1 MAENGRTKRTRRKTG
16 TPPAVKAR
24 HGPTAARRKKVDSV
38 DIARL
43 VGVARSTVSKAL
55 NGYPYIAA
63 GTRERILEAV
73 RAYGYYPNY
82 SAQVL
87 AGKRTNTLGLFFFR
101 AGHFSDDVLADFM
114 ISSVIENAAALGYH
128 TLASVVRS
136 PEDSATA
143 RSLTGAF
150 YQRRVAAGIFIGAR
164 NREPLI
170 DQLVAD
176 GHAVG
181 VFDQRPPSRPEPN
194 RVVANFDDT
203 GTSRAVIAYLA
214 TLGHREIGII
224 DGDRARYAGV
234 MKHRGFLAGM
244 RANNLPVNAGWMLS
258 GDFQSEGG
266 YRAMRA
272 LLAANGRLPTAMA
285 AANDNTAFGAM
296 RAIAEFG
303 LRIPED
309 ISIIGVDG
317 HPFCQYARPP
327 LTTFE
332 YDFPAV
338 IRGLVS
344 AVVAVATG
352 TADTQ
357 DLRQVYSA
365 RLVERQSCRAIS
377 APDGRAAARRHP
389 RNAGPLPP
397 GRHDEK

>member
-1 MAENGRTKRTRRKTG
+1 M
-16 TPPAVKAR
+16 
-24 HGPTAARRKKVDSV
+24 DSV

-43 VGVARSTVSKAL
+43 VGVARSTVSKAI

-87 AGKRTNTLGLFFFR
+87 AGKRTTTLGLFFFR

-114 ISSVIENAAALGYH
+114 ISSVIENAAAFGYH
-128 TLASVVRS
+128 TLAYVVRS
-136 PEDSATA
+136 PEDDATA
-143 RSLTGAF
+143 SSLKAAF

-176 GHAVG
+176 GYAVG
-181 VFDQRPPSRPEPN
+181 VFDQRPASRPEPN
-194 RVVANFDDT
+194 RVVTNYDDA

-214 TLGHREIGII
+214 SLGHREIGII
-224 DGDRARYAGV
+224 DGDRARYAGM
-234 MKHRGFLAGM
+234 MKHRGFMAGM
-244 RANNLPVNAGWMLS
+244 RANGLPVNENWIRG
-258 GDFQSEGG
+258 GDFQSESG
-266 YRAMRA
+266 YRAMRE
-272 LLAANGRLPTAMA
+272 LLAANKLLPTAVA

-296 RAIAEFG
+296 RAMEEFG

-309 ISIIGVDG
+309 ISIVGVDG

-332 YDFPAV
+332 YDIQAM

-344 AVVAVATG
+344 AVIGVVSGKSDPQA
-352 TADTQ
+352 
-357 DLRQVYSA
+357 LRQVYSA
-365 RLVERQSCRAIS
+365 RL
-377 APDGRAAARRHP
+377 
-389 RNAGPLPP
+389 
-397 GRHDEK
+397 